1 MLLAVRPDTP
11 PGPLPGTLS
20 GTGLALRATAVR
32 IDDWQVHDD
41 YRDTREVDAMSYRLL
56 AALFTAIAVAA
67 LAAAPVAAQTAP
79 RTPWGQPDLQGIW
92 DFRTITP
99 LERPEDLGD
108 QAFYTVEEAASL
120 EREAVERDIEL
131 WEREAQRTEAGGN
144 VGAYNNFWMDRGT
157 RPIETRRTSLITEPP
172 NGRFPELSEVGAQ
185 RAEARQARMA
195 EHPADSYTDRNSSD
209 RCIVGFNAGPPITP
223 LAYNQNMQLFQTP
236 DYVVIHTEMVH
247 TSRIVP
253 LDGRPALDDDIRL
266 WTGDSRGYWE
276 GDTLVIESAN
286 FNDQRQWI
294 PLTSGGSGVA
304 STANFTLVERFTRVD
319 EDTLEYTFT
328 VTDPNTWATAWTASM
343 PMLRTDTP
351 LFEYACHEGNYSME
365 GILSGARAD
374 DRAAAAEGG
383 Q

>member
-1 MLLAVRPDTP
+1 
-11 PGPLPGTLS
+11 
-20 GTGLALRATAVR
+20 
-32 IDDWQVHDD
+32 
-41 YRDTREVDAMSYRLL
+41 MSYRLL

-67 LAAAPVAAQTAP
+67 LAAMPVAAQTAP

-185 RAEARQARMA
+185 RAEARRTRMA
-195 EHPADSYTDRNSSD
+195 ERPADSYTDRNSSD

>member
-1 MLLAVRPDTP
+1 
-11 PGPLPGTLS
+11 
-20 GTGLALRATAVR
+20 
-32 IDDWQVHDD
+32 
-41 YRDTREVDAMSYRLL
+41 MSYRLL

-67 LAAAPVAAQTAP
+67 LAAMPVAAQTAP
-79 RTPWGQPDLQGIW
+79 QTPWGQPDLQGIW

-157 RPIETRRTSLITEPP
+157 SPIETRRTSLITAPLT
-172 NGRFPELSEVGAQ
+172 GRFPELSEVGAE
-185 RAEARQARMA
+185 RAEARRAHMA
-195 EHPADSYTDRNSSD
+195 EHPADTYTDRNTSD

-253 LDGRPALDDDIRL
+253 LDGRPALDDGIRL

-304 STANFTLVERFTRVD
+304 SSDSFTLVERFTRVD

-328 VTDPNTWATAWTASM
+328 VTDPDTWATAWTASM
-343 PMLRTDTP
+343 PMLRADTP